1 MEHIFCGIKFPAPR
15 NYERVRVD
23 NVNFSE
29 NAAALKDKIKKE
41 ILLSNCEISLVY
53 W

>member
-1 MEHIFCGIKFPAPR
+1 MEYIYCGIKFPAPR

-23 NVNFSE
+23 VNFSE
-29 NAAALKDKIKKE
+29 NTAALKEKIKNE
-41 ILLSNCEISLVY
+41 ILRTNCEFSLVH

>member
-15 NYERVRVD
+15 NYDRVRVD
-23 NVNFSE
+23 NVNFNE
-29 NAAALKDKIKKE
+29 NTATLKEKIKNE
-41 ILLSNCEISLVY
+41 VLFSNCEFSLVY